1 MTPIE
6 ITSFVLNALQILSG
20 IAWTVRHIVKRW
32 LRHREA
38 DIAALDQ
45 AAEQAVAEISDYVR
59 EEEEKFHH
67 DADSINH
74 VDAKQEIQAGA
85 DR

>member
-1 MTPIE
+1 MSPIE
-6 ITSFVLNALQILSG
+6 IISFVLNALQILSG
-20 IAWTVRHIVKRW
+20 IGWTIRHIVKRW

-45 AAEQAVAEISDYVR
+45 KAERAVEEISDYVR

-67 DADSINH
+67 DAGSIEH
-74 VDAKQEIQAGA
+74 VDAEKEEAKV
-85 DR
+85 

>member
-1 MTPIE
+1 MNPIE
-6 ITSFVLNALQILSG
+6 ITSFVLNALQIVSG
-20 IAWTVRHIVKRW
+20 VAWTLRHLVKRW

-38 DIAALDQ
+38 DVAALDQ

-74 VDAKQEIQAGA
+74 VGEKEEEKVDA
-85 DR
+85 